1 MILVTMEY
9 LPALLR
15 FIAGGGIIVGVTYLA
30 QQVNPKYG
38 GILAAAPIITTLA
51 FLFTYNEAGRT
62 TTQQL
67 VLGTFF
73 FAIPSLVFLISLYF
87 LMSRLGFLESLGG
100 AYGIWFACVLIIGR
114 LVSGF

>member
-1 MILVTMEY
+1 ME
-9 LPALLR
+9 LMQGLLK

-51 FLFTYNEAGRT
+51 FLFTYHEAGMDT
-62 TTQQL
+62 TREL

-73 FAIPSLVFLISLYF
+73 FAIPSVAFLLALYF
-87 LMSRLGFLESLGG
+87 LMSRTGFFESLGG
-100 AYGIWFACVLIIGR
+100 AYGIWLISVIV
-114 LVSGF
+114 VSRVIAGP

>member
-1 MILVTMEY
+1 MEY
-9 LPALLR
+9 LHTLFK

-51 FLFTYNEAGRT
+51 FLFTYSDAGVDT
-62 TTQQL
+62 TRQL

-73 FAIPSLVFLISLYF
+73 FAIPSVAFLLALYF
-87 LMSRLGFLESLGG
+87 LMNRLGFLESLGG
-100 AYGIWFACVLIIGR
+100 AYGVWLLCVIIVGR
-114 LVSGF
+114 FIAIV